1 MIRLVIASLANRRVI
16 AFLTALSVAL
26 SVFLFAGVEKLRH
39 GARMS
44 FTHTV
49 SGTHII
55 AGARSGQ
62 IPLLLFS
69 LFHIGSPTSNVSYRS
84 YVKYKR
90 HPSVAWA
97 VPVSIGD
104 SHRGFRVVGTTPDI
118 VEHYRY
124 RDGQKLKIAEGTYS
138 LARFKAVLGSTAAR
152 ELKYKVGDK
161 LVLTHGISDVQ
172 GIHDHDENP
181 FVVEAILQPTGTP
194 FDKGIYVSLAS
205 VELMHGDELSTEHRA
220 EGDNHEEQTGHTS
233 SPSQGEQPV
242 KIDKITSF
250 LIGVKEPVDIL
261 PLMRAINEDGTEA
274 LTAILPGV
282 VLSEIW
288 NVMGYLENIL
298 KLVSVMVMLTAL
310 CGLFIALYASLA
322 ERYRE
327 MAILRSL
334 GAAPLKIASLLVAE
348 SLILTTGGLILGYL
362 LLFIATTVFHAALLR
377 SFSVAIGV
385 FPLTGQE
392 VIFLAVLIA
401 TGMVVAM
408 VPAYM
413 LYRRAL
419 SEGLQVSK

>member
-1 MIRLVIASLANRRVI
+1 MISLVLASLRNRRAI
-16 AFLTALSVAL
+16 AFLTALSVGL

-39 GARMS
+39 GARTS

-69 LFHIGSPTSNVSYRS
+69 LFHIGSPTSNVSYKS
-84 YVKYKR
+84 YLKYKN
-90 HPSVAWA
+90 HPAVAWA

-104 SHRGFRVVGTTPDI
+104 SHRGFRVVGTSPDI

-124 RDGQKLKIAEGTYS
+124 RDGRKLKIAEGTYS

-152 ELKYKVGDK
+152 ELKYRVGDK

-181 FVVEAILQPTGTP
+181 FVVEAILEATGTP
-194 FDKGIYVSLAS
+194 FDKGIYVSLES
-205 VELMHGDELSTEHRA
+205 VELMHDA
-220 EGDNHEEQTGHTS
+220 EKEAGEGHA
-233 SPSQGEQPV
+233 GETATAPV
-242 KIDKITSF
+242 KITKLTSY

-261 PLMRAINEDGTEA
+261 PLMRAINEDDDEP

-288 NVMGYLENIL
+288 NIMGFLENIL

-327 MAILRSL
+327 MAILRAL
-334 GAAPLKIASLLVAE
+334 GAAPLSIASLLIAE
-348 SLILTTGGLILGYL
+348 SLILTIGGLILGYV
-362 LLFIATTVFHAALLR
+362 LLFLMTLVFHSALIR

-392 VIFLAVLIA
+392 LIFLAVLIV
-401 TGMVVAM
+401 TGAVVAM
-408 VPAYM
+408 VPAYI

-419 SEGLQVSK
+419 SEGLQVTK

>member
-1 MIRLVIASLANRRVI
+1 VIRLVFASLANRRII
-16 AFLTALSVAL
+16 ACLTALSVAL
-26 SVFLFAGVEKLRH
+26 SVFLYAGVEKLRV

-69 LFHIGSPTSNVSYRS
+69 LFHIGSPTSNVSYKS
-84 YVKYKR
+84 YLKYKK
-90 HPSVAWA
+90 HPAVAWA

-104 SHRGFRVVGTTPDI
+104 SHRGFRVVGTIPEI
-118 VEHYRY
+118 IEHYRY
-124 RDGQKLKIAEGTYS
+124 RNGQQLKVADGAFT
-138 LARFKAVLGSTAAR
+138 LAHFRAVLGSAAAR
-152 ELKYKVGDK
+152 ELKYKAGDK

-181 FVVEAILQPTGTP
+181 FIVEGILEPTGTP
-194 FDKGIYVSLAS
+194 FDKGIYVSLES
-205 VELMHGDELSTEHRA
+205 VELMHEAESHGDEKPGEHAEDQPSVERA
-220 EGDNHEEQTGHTS
+220 PNASVRIE
-233 SPSQGEQPV
+233 
-242 KIDKITSF
+242 KLTSF

-261 PLMRAINEDGTEA
+261 PLMRAINEDEQEP

-282 VLSEIW
+282 TLSEIW

-298 KLVSVMVMLTAL
+298 KLVSLMVMLTAL

-334 GAAPLKIASLLVAE
+334 GAAPMKIASLLVAE
-348 SLILTTGGLILGYL
+348 SLILTVGGLTLGYV
-362 LLFIATTVFHAALLR
+362 LLFLGTVVFHPLLLR

-385 FPLTGQE
+385 FPLSGQE
-392 VIFLAVLIA
+392 LFFVAVLIA
-401 TGMVVAM
+401 TGTLVAM

-419 SEGLQVSK
+419 SEGLQVTK